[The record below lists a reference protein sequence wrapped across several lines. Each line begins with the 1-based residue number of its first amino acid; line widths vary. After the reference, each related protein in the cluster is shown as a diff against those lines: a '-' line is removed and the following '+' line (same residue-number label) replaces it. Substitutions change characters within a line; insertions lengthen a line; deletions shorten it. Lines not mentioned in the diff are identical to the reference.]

1 MLRSTQLVLQASAAF
16 KEGLKNKDLNEK
28 TDSEGEL
35 YRKARFQDK
44 QTGTNPIKFLT
55 LIKGGSALLIGST
68 SGLGSRGPWLQIQE
82 GEKLFSYIL
91 SFLDLSV

>member
-1 MLRSTQLVLQASAAF
+1 MLRSSQLVLQASAAF
-16 KEGLKNKDLNEK
+16 KEGLKNKDSNEK

-44 QTGTNPIKFLT
+44 QTGTNPINFLT

-68 SGLGSRGPWLQIQE
+68 LGFGSRGPQFRTQ
-82 GEKLFSYIL
+82 
-91 SFLDLSV
+91 